1 MNKPL
6 KDRGL
11 STALLNSH
19 TEPMCAIKLA
29 TAATWNYEV
38 KENILLFIKAGVW
51 RSSKL
56 LIDCIQTSRAIS
68 HVFSSSFYNYDKHNL
83 VNKLVSLILPR

>member
-38 KENILLFIKAGVW
+38 KENILLFIKAGV
-51 RSSKL
+51 
-56 LIDCIQTSRAIS
+56 
-68 HVFSSSFYNYDKHNL
+68 
-83 VNKLVSLILPR
+83 